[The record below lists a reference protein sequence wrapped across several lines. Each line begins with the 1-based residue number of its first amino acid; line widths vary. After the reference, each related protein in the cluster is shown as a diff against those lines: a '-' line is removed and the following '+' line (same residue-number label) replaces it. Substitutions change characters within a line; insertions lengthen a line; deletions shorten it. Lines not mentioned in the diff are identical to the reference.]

1 MKMKLKKVIDVVFEH
16 FPDNIL
22 IYLRDKELFNGDL
35 NALTCSNYLE
45 NLDVYFYEYLDKQY
59 NTILIRVIEV

>member
-1 MKMKLKKVIDVVFEH
+1 MKTEKVIDVVF
-16 FPDNIL
+16 FFFSDNIL
-22 IYLRDKELFNGDL
+22 IYLKDKELFNGDL

-45 NLDVYFYEYLDKQY
+45 NLDVYSYEYLDKKY

>member
-1 MKMKLKKVIDVVFEH
+1 MKLEKIIDVIFKH
-16 FPDNIL
+16 FPDKII

-45 NLDVYFYEYLDKQY
+45 NLFVYSYEYLDKNY
-59 NTILIRVIEV
+59 NTILIRVMEV

>member
-1 MKMKLKKVIDVVFEH
+1 MKMKKVIDVIFEH
-16 FPDNIL
+16 FPDKIM

-45 NLDVYFYEYLDKQY
+45 NLFVYSYEYLDKNY
-59 NTILIRVIEV
+59 NTILIRAMEE

>member
-1 MKMKLKKVIDVVFEH
+1 MKLEKVIDVVFEH
-16 FPDNIL
+16 LPDNIL
-22 IYLRDKELFNGDL
+22 IYLKDKELSNGDL

-45 NLDVYFYEYLDKQY
+45 NLNVYSYEYLDKNY